1 MDIILAAKTAPEE
14 RILSD
19 IQKAGISSVELFLSK
34 KILDDVNGVI
44 ALCRKFPFKYV
55 AHAPND
61 TLAVAPLK
69 KLVKALDIRI
79 VVSHDIFWED
89 EWKKIAAA
97 FKGSKAK
104 ICIENIVSAVE
115 PFRFI
120 RRYGFGSC
128 LDIEHLQFEIDGVFE
143 EDFIGAIK
151 LASHIHLTGYS
162 SGSELWHTHIH
173 HSPEHGRRMLDLIKK
188 SGYKGMVVSEAKPSQ
203 QTYEEFSTLKSF
215 FDSWAKGQRP

>member
-14 RILSD
+14 SILSD

-44 ALCRKFPFKYV
+44 SLCKKFPFRYA

-61 TLAVAPLK
+61 AIAIAPLK
-69 KLVKALDIRI
+69 RLVKALDIRI

-89 EWKKIAAA
+89 EWKKIAQA
-97 FKGSKAK
+97 FKKEKAK

-115 PFRFI
+115 PFRFM

-128 LDIEHLQFEIDGVFE
+128 LDFEHIQFEIDGVFE
-143 EDFIGAIK
+143 EDFIAAVK

-162 SGSELWHTHIH
+162 SGSVLWHTHIH
-173 HSPEHGRRMLDLIKK
+173 HDPQHGRRMLDLVKK
-188 SGYKGMVVSEAKPSQ
+188 AGYKGMVVSEAKPSL
-203 QTYEEFSTLKSF
+203 QTYDEFRELKKF
-215 FDSWAKGQRP
+215 FDSWAKGQ